1 MQQNV
6 THVKCDMCGAERDFY
21 EDLNRGVNGWRHE
34 VLCET
39 HTDESHRFGYEKREL
54 DLCPMCYGRCAA
66 IKVLIHEKKHV
77 EIGNDGNCHTKP
89 TYTITGIE
97 YAWKGD
103 KE

>member
-1 MQQNV
+1 MQTNIV
-6 THVKCDMCGAERDFY
+6 HVKCDMCGAERDFY
-21 EDLNRGVNGWRHE
+21 EDLDRGVNGWRRE

-77 EIGNDGNCHTKP
+77 EKISGDPSGYGT

-103 KE
+103 EE